1 MPESPLDIS
10 IDPPKAKREPS
21 GSRGRL
27 WAFVVFA
34 ALLALVFLRPLA
46 GLVVYAAGSKLNSHV
61 ILIPFVSIYLVYIN
75 RRQLPET
82 YTFKWGWALLFLL
95 IGLGAAILNW
105 SPAASNLSENDRLAL
120 STLAFVSLLAGG
132 GFFFLGASWMK
143 ATTFA
148 WWFLIFMIPMPEA
161 MENTLETWSMNA
173 SAAAANIFFDLGGP
187 PHLREGTLF
196 QLPNI
201 TIRVAQECSGIR
213 SSWVLF
219 ITSLLAAHLFLRT
232 TWKRLLLVCFVIPL
246 GIIRNGFRV
255 WVIGTLCVHFGPQMI
270 DSPIHRRGG
279 PVFFVLSLIPLFL
292 LVVWLRRHEPS
303 AIGGAV
309 LSSGESKQ
317 ESPDP
322 AAL

>member
-1 MPESPLDIS
+1 MAESPLDIAA
-10 IDPPKAKREPS
+10 PAKAQREPS
-21 GSRGRL
+21 GSRGRF

-61 ILIPFVSIYLVYIN
+61 ILIPFVSIYLVCIN

-95 IGLGAAILNW
+95 IGLGAATLNW
-105 SPAASNLSENDRLAL
+105 SSAASALSENDRLAL

-143 ATTFA
+143 ANTFA

-161 MENTLETWSMNA
+161 MANTLETWSMNA
-173 SAAAANIFFDLGGP
+173 SAAAANIFFDLWGP

-232 TWKRLLLVCFVIPL
+232 TWKRLLLVCFIIPL

-255 WVIGTLCVHFGPQMI
+255 WVIGSLCAHFGPQMI
-270 DSPIHRRGG
+270 DSPIHRSGG

-292 LVVWLRRHEPS
+292 LVVWLRRHEPRG
-303 AIGGAV
+303 IGGAM

-317 ESPDP
+317 EAADP
-322 AAL
+322 SAL

>member
-1 MPESPLDIS
+1 MAESPLDI
-10 IDPPKAKREPS
+10 AARARAQREPS
-21 GSRGRL
+21 GIRRRF

-46 GLVVYAAGSKLNSHV
+46 GLVVYASGSKLNSHV

-82 YTFKWGWALLFLL
+82 YIFKRGWALLFLL
-95 IGLGAAILNW
+95 IGLAAAILNW
-105 SPAASNLSENDRLAL
+105 SPWTSTLSENDRLAL
-120 STLAFVSLLAGG
+120 STLAFVSFLAGG
-132 GFFFLGASWMK
+132 GFFFLGASLMK

-148 WWFLIFMIPMPEA
+148 WWFLIFMIPMPEPMA
-161 MENTLETWSMNA
+161 NTLEIWSMNA
-173 SAAAANIFFDLGGP
+173 SAAAANMFFDLGGP

-201 TIRVAQECSGIR
+201 TIRVAEECSGIR

-246 GIIRNGFRV
+246 GILRNGFRV
-255 WVIGTLCVHFGPQMI
+255 WVIGSLCVHFGPQMI

-292 LVVWLRRHEPS
+292 LVVWLRRHEPG
-303 AIGGAV
+303 AIAGAT

-317 ESPDP
+317 DSPDP

>member
-1 MPESPLDIS
+1 MAEPPLDIAV
-10 IDPPKAKREPS
+10 PAKAKREPS

-34 ALLALVFLRPLA
+34 ALLALVFLRPLV
-46 GLVVYAAGSKLNSHV
+46 GLVVYAVGSKLNSHV
-61 ILIPFVSIYLVYIN
+61 ILIPFVSIYLVSIN

-105 SPAASNLSENDRLAL
+105 SPAASALSENDRLAL
-120 STLAFVSLLAGG
+120 STLAFISLLAGG
-132 GFFFLGASWMK
+132 GFFFLGANLMR
-143 ATTFA
+143 ATSFA

-161 MENTLETWSMNA
+161 MANTLEIWSMNA
-173 SAAAANIFFDLGGP
+173 SAAAANMFFDLAGP

-201 TIRVAQECSGIR
+201 TIRVAEECSGIR

-246 GIIRNGFRV
+246 GVLRNGFRV
-255 WVIGTLCVHFGPQMI
+255 WVIGSLCVHFGPQMI

-292 LVVWLRRHEPS
+292 LVVWLRRNEPDAS
-303 AIGGAV
+303 GGAI
-309 LSSGESKQ
+309 LAAGEGKQ

>member
-1 MPESPLDIS
+1 MAEAPLDIAV
-10 IDPPKAKREPS
+10 PAKAKREPA
-21 GSRGRL
+21 GSRGRF
-27 WAFVVFA
+27 WKFVVFA
-34 ALLALVFLRPLA
+34 ALLALVFLRPLV
-46 GLVVYAAGSKLNSHV
+46 GLVVFAVGSKLNSHV
-61 ILIPFVSIYLVYIN
+61 ILIPIVSIYLVSIN

-82 YTFKWGWALLFLL
+82 YTFKWGWTFLFLL
-95 IGLGAAILNW
+95 IGLSAAILNW

-132 GFFFLGASWMK
+132 GFFFLGASLMR

-148 WWFLIFMIPMPEA
+148 WWFLVFMIPMPEA
-161 MENTLETWSMNA
+161 MANTLEIWSMNA
-173 SAAAANIFFDLGGP
+173 SAAAANMFFDLAGP

-201 TIRVAQECSGIR
+201 TIRVAEECSGIR

-246 GIIRNGFRV
+246 GILRNGFRV
-255 WVIGTLCVHFGPQMI
+255 WVIGSLCVHFGPQMI

-292 LVVWLRRHEPS
+292 LVVWLRRNEPGS
-303 AIGGAV
+303 TGGAILASV
-309 LSSGESKQ
+309 KSKR

-322 AAL
+322 TAL

>member
-1 MPESPLDIS
+1 MAESPLDIAV
-10 IDPPKAKREPS
+10 PAKTQREPS
-21 GSRGRL
+21 GSCGRF

-34 ALLALVFLRPLA
+34 ALLALVFLRPLV

-82 YTFKWGWALLFLL
+82 YIFKWGWTLLFLL
-95 IGLGAAILNW
+95 IGLGVAILEW
-105 SPAASNLSENDRLAL
+105 SLAASNLSESDSLAL
-120 STLAFVSLLAGG
+120 STLAFVCLLAGG
-132 GFFFLGASWMK
+132 GFFFLGTSWMK

-161 MENTLETWSMNA
+161 MANTLEIWSMNA
-173 SAAAANIFFDLGGP
+173 SATAANMFFDLGGP

-201 TIRVAQECSGIR
+201 TIRVAEECSGIR

-219 ITSLLAAHLFLRT
+219 ITSLLAAHLFLCT

-246 GIIRNGFRV
+246 GVLRNGFRV
-255 WVIGTLCVHFGPQMI
+255 WVIGSLCVHFGPQMI

-292 LVVWLRRHEPS
+292 LVVWLRRHEP
-303 AIGGAV
+303 GTMEGATV
-309 LSSGESKQ
+309 SSGESKQ

-322 AAL
+322 AASP

>member
-1 MPESPLDIS
+1 MAESPFDIVA
-10 IDPPKAKREPS
+10 PAEARREPS
-21 GSRGRL
+21 GSRRRC

-46 GLVVYAAGSKLNSHV
+46 GLIVYAAGSKLNSHV

-82 YTFKWGWALLFLL
+82 YTLKWGWTLLFLL

-148 WWFLIFMIPMPEA
+148 WWFLIFLIPMPEA
-161 MENTLETWSMNA
+161 MENALETWSMNA
-173 SAAAANIFFDLGGP
+173 SAAAANIFFNLAGP

-213 SSWVLF
+213 SSWVLL

-232 TWKRLLLVCFVIPL
+232 TWKRLLLVCFIIPL

-255 WVIGTLCVHFGPQMI
+255 WVIGALCVHFGPQMI

-279 PVFFVLSLIPLFL
+279 PVFFALSLIPLFL
-292 LVVWLRRHEPS
+292 LVVWLRRREP
-303 AIGGAV
+303 GVMEGAT
-309 LSSGESKQ
+309 LSSGESKP

-322 AAL
+322 ATL

>member
-1 MPESPLDIS
+1 MAESPLDIAA
-10 IDPPKAKREPS
+10 PVQARREPS

-46 GLVVYAAGSKLNSHV
+46 GLIVYAADSKLNSHV

-82 YTFKWGWALLFLL
+82 YTFKWGWTLLFLL

-120 STLAFVSLLAGG
+120 STFAFVSLLAGG

-143 ATTFA
+143 AATFA

-161 MENTLETWSMNA
+161 MVYTLETWSMNA
-173 SAAAANIFFDLGGP
+173 SAAAANIFFDLAGP

-201 TIRVAQECSGIR
+201 TIRVAEECSGIR

-232 TWKRLLLVCFVIPL
+232 TWKRLLLVCFIIPL
-246 GIIRNGFRV
+246 GIVRNGLRV
-255 WVIGTLCVHFGPQMI
+255 WVIGTLCVQFGPQMI

-292 LVVWLRRHEPS
+292 LVVWLRRHEPG

-309 LSSGESKQ
+309 LSSGERKQ
-317 ESPDP
+317 KSPDP

>member
-1 MPESPLDIS
+1 MAESPLDIAV
-10 IDPPKAKREPS
+10 PAKAQRESP
-21 GSRGRL
+21 GSRGRF

-61 ILIPFVSIYLVYIN
+61 ILIPFVSIYLVYTN

-82 YTFKWGWALLFLL
+82 YTFKWGWAFLFLL
-95 IGLGAAILNW
+95 IGVGAAILNW
-105 SPAASNLSENDRLAL
+105 SPAASNLSESDRVAV

-143 ATTFA
+143 ATAFA

-161 MENTLETWSMNA
+161 MENSLETWSMNA
-173 SAAAANIFFDLGGP
+173 SAAAANIFFDLAGP

-201 TIRVAQECSGIR
+201 TIRVAEECSGIR

-232 TWKRLLLVCFVIPL
+232 TWKRLLLVCFIIPL

-303 AIGGAV
+303 VIGGAII
-309 LSSGESKQ
+309 SSGESKQ
-317 ESPDP
+317 ESPNP

>member
-1 MPESPLDIS
+1 MAEPPLDIAAPS
-10 IDPPKAKREPS
+10 KAKREPS

-27 WAFVVFA
+27 WAFVLFA

-46 GLVVYAAGSKLNSHV
+46 GLVVYAAGSELNSHV

-82 YTFKWGWALLFLL
+82 YNFKWGWSLLFLL

-105 SPAASNLSENDRLAL
+105 SPATSNLSENDHLAL

-132 GFFFLGASWMK
+132 GFFFLGTSWMK

-161 MENTLETWSMNA
+161 MANTLETWSMNA
-173 SAAAANIFFDLGGP
+173 SAEAANIFFDLGGP

-246 GIIRNGFRV
+246 GIVRNGLRV
-255 WVIGTLCVHFGPQMI
+255 WVIGTLCFHFGPQMI
-270 DSPIHRRGG
+270 DSPIHHRGG

-292 LVVWLRRHEPS
+292 LVVWLRRHEPG

-309 LSSGESKQ
+309 LASGESKQ
-317 ESPDP
+317 ESGSVR
-322 AAL
+322 